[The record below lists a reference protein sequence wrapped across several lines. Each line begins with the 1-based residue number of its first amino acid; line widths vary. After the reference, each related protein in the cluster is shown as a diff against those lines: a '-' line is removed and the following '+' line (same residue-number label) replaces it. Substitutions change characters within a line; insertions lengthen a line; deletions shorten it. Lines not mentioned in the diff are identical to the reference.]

1 MVPRSSRKLHF
12 TLTTTIT
19 NMTLMAMSYEVVLVV
34 LIPVSINIMPNF
46 LLLALLSGIAVA
58 LVAGPLGA
66 FAVWRRMAYFGD
78 TLAHSALLGITFG
91 LLLGV
96 NLNVAVAVGCLLLA
110 LLLVAL
116 QHNRFIATD
125 TLLGILSHSTL
136 ALGLVCVSMFSG
148 TRIDLLA
155 YLFGD
160 ILSVNR
166 VDVITIWCVSVGVMA
181 VLVWLWRPLLAIT
194 VHEELAQVEGI
205 SVARVR
211 TALMLL
217 MALVIAIAMKIVGVL
232 LITALLII
240 PAAASRRLTQ
250 TPETMAI
257 CASLLGCLAVTMGLV
272 ASYYWDSPAGPSI
285 VLSATLLFVLT
296 LTKKQSM

>member
-1 MVPRSSRKLHF
+1 
-12 TLTTTIT
+12 
-19 NMTLMAMSYEVVLVV
+19 
-34 LIPVSINIMPNF
+34 MPDF
-46 LLLALLSGIAVA
+46 LLLALLAGIAVA

-96 NLNVAVAVGCLLLA
+96 NLNFAVAIGCLLLA
-110 LLLVAL
+110 LILVAL

-136 ALGLVCVSMFSG
+136 ALGLVCVSLFSG

-160 ILSVNR
+160 ILSVSAT
-166 VDVITIWCVSVGVMA
+166 DVITIWFISLA
-181 VLVWLWRPLLAIT
+181 VIVALIFIWRPLLAIT
-194 VHEELAQVEGI
+194 VHEELAQVEGV
-205 SVARVR
+205 SVVKVR

-217 MALVIAIAMKIVGVL
+217 MALVIAIAMKVVGVL

-240 PAAASRRLTQ
+240 PAAASRRLTH
-250 TPETMAI
+250 TPEAMAML
-257 CASLLGCLAVTMGLV
+257 ASLLGCLSVGLGLM
-272 ASYYWDSPAGPSI
+272 ASFYWDSPAGPSI
-285 VLSATLLFVLT
+285 VLAATLLFIFT
-296 LTKKQSM
+296 LIKKQTQ